1 MDCKKK
7 EACRELSNV
16 LSTYHLPLGA
26 LSYAD
31 YVGLVLN
38 LDRVWLIGA
47 INAARGTA
55 LASGT
60 DDLDRVW
67 ADALA
72 VDPAEVDEILFQA
85 NKARMEAR
93 IAARR
98 ANEPPATMGGMG

>member
-1 MDCKKK
+1 MDRKKK
-7 EACRELSNV
+7 ETCRELSNV
-16 LSTYHLPLGA
+16 LSTFHISRPP
-26 LSYAD
+26 LSYEE

-38 LDRVWLIGA
+38 LDRVWLIQS
-47 INAARGTA
+47 INAARGAA
-55 LASGT
+55 LANGS
-60 DDLDRVW
+60 DDLDRAW